1 MNVELHQLD
10 LRYEKLR
17 THKPEAERKLVGS
30 LAAIGQ
36 QVPVVVVHG
45 DGPERFVLVDGYK
58 RVRALRRLGHDLVG
72 ATCWDL
78 SEAEAL
84 VLDRLMR
91 TGEGAT
97 ALEQGWLLH
106 ELSVRFAL
114 SLEDLGRRFARSA
127 SWVSRRLAL
136 VEELPEAI
144 QARVQRGELPAHAAM
159 KYLVPL
165 ARANAD
171 ACTRLVAV
179 IAGQGLTNREVGQLY
194 AAWREGRP
202 AIRERVLT
210 APLLFLKA
218 RHAVATVPDD
228 EGRAVMD
235 DLDLLAA
242 VARRARRR
250 LRQGLWP
257 RLLPPERQEVRRL
270 GAAAHEEMA
279 RLAEHLHEEEEPCW
293 SKRSGTRFLNCI
305 AAGRACAPSRARSQV
320 SRAAVRDVL
329 RRGSAE
335 VPRLARAEK
344 ALDHRDDIQQLLQ
357 QCEGSFMRVH
367 EELTKRGLQ
376 LSYPALTAFCRRHGI
391 GHVPKLPAGRYDFA
405 PGQEMQHDTSPHDL
419 HLGGKLRRV
428 QTASL
433 VLAYSR
439 MLFFQFYPQFRRFE
453 DKVFLTEALRYMDG
467 ACQTCMID
475 NTHVVVL
482 KGTGA
487 AMIPVP
493 EMAAFAERFGFTFVA
508 HAVGDANRSGRV
520 ERMFRFIER
529 GFLPGRRFTDW
540 TDANR
545 QARAWCDRVNARP
558 KRQLKATPRELFA
571 AEHPGPAPAAPLD
584 PRAVSAPSATRRRR
598 GLRHAAHQ
606 SLLRAQRAHRP
617 APRRARARR
626 SRRHL
631 RRPPRDHHA

>member
-1 MNVELHQLD
+1 VNVELHQLD

-179 IAGQGLTNREVGQLY
+179 IAGKGLTNREIGQLY
-194 AAWREGRP
+194 AAWREGLP

-218 RHAVATVPDD
+218 RHAVVATVPDD
-228 EGRAVMD
+228 DGRAMMN
-235 DLDLLAA
+235 DLDLVAA

-250 LRQGLWP
+250 LRQGVWP
-257 RLLPPERQEVRRL
+257 RLLPPERAEVRRL
-270 GAAAHEEMA
+270 GAVAHEEMA
-279 RLAEHLHEEEEPCW
+279 RLAERLREENADAGA
-293 SKRSGTRFLNCI
+293 SGP
-305 AAGRACAPSRARSQV
+305 PSDS
-320 SRAAVRDVL
+320 
-329 RRGSAE
+329 
-335 VPRLARAEK
+335 
-344 ALDHRDDIQQLLQ
+344 
-357 QCEGSFMRVH
+357 
-367 EELTKRGLQ
+367 
-376 LSYPALTAFCRRHGI
+376 
-391 GHVPKLPAGRYDFA
+391 
-405 PGQEMQHDTSPHDL
+405 
-419 HLGGKLRRV
+419 
-428 QTASL
+428 
-433 VLAYSR
+433 
-439 MLFFQFYPQFRRFE
+439 
-453 DKVFLTEALRYMDG
+453 
-467 ACQTCMID
+467 
-475 NTHVVVL
+475 
-482 KGTGA
+482 
-487 AMIPVP
+487 
-493 EMAAFAERFGFTFVA
+493 
-508 HAVGDANRSGRV
+508 
-520 ERMFRFIER
+520 
-529 GFLPGRRFTDW
+529 
-540 TDANR
+540 
-545 QARAWCDRVNARP
+545 
-558 KRQLKATPRELFA
+558 
-571 AEHPGPAPAAPLD
+571 
-584 PRAVSAPSATRRRR
+584 
-598 GLRHAAHQ
+598 
-606 SLLRAQRAHRP
+606 
-617 APRRARARR
+617 
-626 SRRHL
+626 
-631 RRPPRDHHA
+631 